1 MNEHNTSGGGR
12 STDLKSV
19 TRAIEALE
27 LISRT
32 TAKGLTLAEITKEL
46 SVSRSSTW
54 VLVQTL
60 LRAEYLHEDGS
71 DYPRRYSLGPAIMRL
86 ARSPLLEQSGGL
98 IIRRHLQ
105 TLTDH
110 TGFTS
115 RFALLQEDDISI
127 VARVDAP
134 GAIRFNLHFGQPE
147 QFHCTSVG
155 KAVLASLNRDRVLD
169 IILDRDLIRKTRNT
183 ITQIPDLLSDL
194 ETIRDRGYSID
205 DEEDFEGIV
214 CIGSSVTD
222 EHGAGIGAISVTAL
236 KQQLPNWRIESVGK
250 SVASAAKLISSEL
263 LASSGFAQ
271 KDAAQWALEFDDQE
285 QSK

>member
-1 MNEHNTSGGGR
+1 M
-12 STDLKSV
+12 
-19 TRAIEALE
+19 
-27 LISRT
+27 
-32 TAKGLTLAEITKEL
+32 
-46 SVSRSSTW
+46 
-54 VLVQTL
+54 
-60 LRAEYLHEDGS
+60 
-71 DYPRRYSLGPAIMRL
+71 
-86 ARSPLLEQSGGL
+86 
-98 IIRRHLQ
+98 
-105 TLTDH
+105 
-110 TGFTS
+110 
-115 RFALLQEDDISI
+115 
-127 VARVDAP
+127 
-134 GAIRFNLHFGQPE
+134 
-147 QFHCTSVG
+147 
-155 KAVLASLNRDRVLD
+155 LASLNRDRVLE

-250 SVASAAKLISSEL
+250 SVASAAKLISSEF